1 MAAIPDDALGAFCRH
16 THVAVAGSGKGPL
29 SGLTFGVKDIYDIAG
44 HKTGFGNPDWLD
56 THPPAV
62 RTAPAVESLLAAGAD
77 MVGKTHT
84 DELTYSLTGENVHY
98 GTPENVRAPGRIP
111 GGSSSGSAAAVAG
124 NLVDFALGSD
134 TGGSVRA
141 PASFCGIYGIR
152 PTHGRVSL
160 AGACALAP
168 SFDTAGWFARDAN
181 LLERVGEVL
190 LGVAPAVAH
199 GTVLLAEDALTLTAP
214 GATAAL
220 QPALERVSKVLGAM
234 RAVTV
239 SAEGLPQWF
248 ETFRILQG
256 AEVRS
261 QLGEWVDRVQPRM
274 GAGVRDRM
282 QWTKTISER
291 EIAQAQ
297 AARAAVRSRMDALL
311 ADHAVLVLPTVPDI
325 APLRDASAAAPN
337 DYRARMMSLLC
348 IASLAGLP
356 QVSLPLATFQGCPL
370 GVSLIAA
377 RGEDL
382 LLLALAR
389 RIAG

>member
-44 HKTGFGNPDWLD
+44 HKTGFGNPDWLA

-62 RTAPAVESLLAAGAD
+62 RTAPVVASLLAAGAD
-77 MVGKTHT
+77 MIGKTHT

-98 GTPENVRAPGRIP
+98 GTPENVAAPGRIP

-141 PASFCGIYGIR
+141 PASFCGLYGIR

-160 AGACALAP
+160 EGACALAP
-168 SFDTAGWFARDAN
+168 SFDTAGWFARDAA
-181 LLERVGEVL
+181 LLERVGQVL
-190 LGVAPAVAH
+190 LGGAPAGAH
-199 GTVLLAEDALTLTAP
+199 GTVLLAEDALALTAP
-214 GATAAL
+214 GARAAL
-220 QPALERVSKVLGAM
+220 QPVLDRVSTILGAP

-239 SAEGLPQWF
+239 SAEGLLQWF
-248 ETFRILQG
+248 EIFRILQG
-256 AEVRS
+256 AEVRL
-261 QLGEWVDRVQPRM
+261 QLGEWSDRVQPTM
-274 GAGVRDRM
+274 GPGVRDRM
-282 QWTKTISER
+282 QCTTTISEGAV
-291 EIAQAQ
+291 AQART
-297 AARAAVRSRMDALL
+297 ARDVVRKRMDALL

-325 APLRDASAAAPN
+325 APLRDTSAAAP
-337 DYRARMMSLLC
+337 DDFRARMMSLLC